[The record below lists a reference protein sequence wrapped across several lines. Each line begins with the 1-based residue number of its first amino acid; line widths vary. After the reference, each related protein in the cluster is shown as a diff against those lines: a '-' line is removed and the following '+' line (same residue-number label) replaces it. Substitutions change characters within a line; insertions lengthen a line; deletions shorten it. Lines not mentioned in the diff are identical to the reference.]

1 MTWDYGHSFGWAGAL
16 LMVLWWALV
25 VTGLVFV
32 VRGLTH
38 RSDPLGLSA
47 SEVLDERFAAGMI
60 TTEEYRARRKVL
72 DGS

>member
-1 MTWDYGHSFGWAGAL
+1 MMWDYGYSFGWAGAL

-25 VTGLVFV
+25 VAGLVFL

-38 RSDPLGLSA
+38 PSNPPGVSA
-47 SEVLDERFAAGMI
+47 REGLDERFAAGVI
-60 TTEEYRARRKVL
+60 TAEEYRERRKVL

>member
-1 MTWDYGHSFGWAGAL
+1 MMWDFGHSFGWAGAS

-25 VTGLVFV
+25 VAGLVFL

-38 RSDPLGLSA
+38 RSDPLGVSA
-47 SEVLDERFAAGMI
+47 REGLDERFAAGMI
-60 TTEEYRARRKVL
+60 TTEEYRERRKVL